1 MGFRAFSGWLV
12 RSVLGL
18 VIFSLMF
25 SLFVRFD
32 SNQMAGQLFL
42 DLYNHASEDS
52 KAQLDQEIQKRC
64 EGSAEEACKQDSAQG
79 RYNGIIQL
87 ALAQKQLPQLNL
99 GKWTLPLAGAALLL
113 LIILFFIE
121 MNHQLFQWHLGKLSI
136 ELGVGWML
144 AFFLGV
150 LFSTVFAPDTSA
162 LLNAV
167 VSGDLSSDTIRMA
180 VMNVL
185 PFAVARVFSVAFLYA
200 GFSFVVMGSLLL
212 VVAKRHIP
220 KEDKSQP
227 A

>member
-25 SLFVRFD
+25 SFFVRFD

-42 DLYNHASEDS
+42 DLYDHASDDS
-52 KAQLDQEIQKRC
+52 EAQLDEEIQKRC
-64 EGSAEEACKQDSAQG
+64 EGSAEEACKQDSPQA
-79 RYNGIIQL
+79 RYNGVIQL
-87 ALAQKQLPQLNL
+87 ALAQKQLPQLSIE
-99 GKWTLPLAGAALLL
+99 KWTLPLAGAALLL

-121 MNHQLFQWHLGKLSI
+121 MNPQLFQWHLGKLSI
-136 ELGVGWML
+136 ELGIGWIL

-150 LFSTVFAPDTSA
+150 LFTTVLAPDTSS

-167 VSGDLSSDTIRMA
+167 VSGDLSNDTIRMA

-185 PFAVARVFSVAFLYA
+185 SFAVARV
-200 GFSFVVMGSLLL
+200 
-212 VVAKRHIP
+212 
-220 KEDKSQP
+220 
-227 A
+227 

>member
-64 EGSAEEACKQDSAQG
+64 DSAQG

-212 VVAKRHIP
+212 VVAKRHLP
-220 KEDKSQP
+220 KENEIQ
-227 A
+227 AA